1 MKKVNVNVAVAE
13 AMNESVK
20 TKGAKVANA
29 NNSMKVVPTKKEMKQ
44 TFVSYIVSKEQI
56 SVSKFFRLL
65 QAWKAESTN
74 AYNDF
79 ISAYNLNL
87 NENYSFEWFVANC
100 PKTED
105 NSFAHWVK
113 VNEKVV
119 ANKNEKYNR
128 KTEKGVVYT
137 LVPYIT
143 LKADYM
149 QFMQMFLHVVNEIKR
164 LQREKVAKE
173 KAEAKAKAKAEAEKK
188 QHEKNLKAVNEIF
201 AEIEKLAKDYNVP
214 FATAIS
220 IYESVKKASYSN
232 ELKQMLLAKAEET
245 KTK

>member
-1 MKKVNVNVAVAE
+1 MKKTNVNVVIAE
-13 AMNESVK
+13 NMNESVK
-20 TKGAKVANA
+20 TKGTKVANA

-65 QAWKAESTN
+65 QAWRKESTN

-87 NENYSFEWFVANC
+87 NEDYTFEWFVANC

-105 NSFAHWVK
+105 NSFARWVK

-119 ANKNEKYNR
+119 ANKNDMYNR

-137 LVPYIT
+137 LVPYTT

-149 QFMQMFLHVVNEIKR
+149 QFMQMFLNVVNEIKR
-164 LQREKVAKE
+164 LQREKIAKE
-173 KAEAKAKAKAEAEKK
+173 KAEEKAKAKAEANKK
-188 QHEKNLKAVNEIF
+188 QHERELKALNEIF
-201 AEIEKLAKDYNVP
+201 TEIEKLAKDYNVP

-220 IYESVKKASYSN
+220 IYESVKKANYSI

-245 KTK
+245 NAK